1 MRLPAW
7 TGWGNKHPEPR
18 YHGTRVWLTGKLA
31 ARVMFAAF
39 LVFGTYNP
47 GGRSWFHWMRDSA
60 ASATWKLI
68 VSFLLV
74 IAYGVALPVVWRALG
89 FGGIVLTTALA
100 TTTSWALVEAGW
112 ISLAAPNAPIW
123 IGLAVVAFVVGVGL
137 CWMLF
142 GRILDGQLRTRDI
155 SR

>member
-1 MRLPAW
+1 VPHYR
-7 TGWGNKHPEPR
+7 
-18 YHGTRVWLTGKLA
+18 GTRVWLMGKLA

-47 GGRSWFHWMRDSA
+47 SGRSYFHWMHDST

-68 VSFLLV
+68 VSFLLA
-74 IAYGVALPVVWRALG
+74 IAYGVALPIVYRALG
-89 FGGIVLTTALA
+89 FGGLALTTTLA

-112 ISLAAPNAPIW
+112 ISLAAPNAPVW
-123 IGLAVVAFVVGVGL
+123 IGLAVLAFVLGVGL

-142 GRILDGQLRTRDI
+142 GRILDGQLRTRDLT
-155 SR
+155 R